1 MSRQDVERIDDQGIA
16 AWDKHDPDAFVAL
29 LADGFV
35 WRDSTLPEPMRSA
48 DEAREYVRAWL
59 TAFPDM
65 HITRT
70 NRLVDEN
77 MFAGELEFA
86 GTNSGPMTMGG
97 QQIPP
102 TGRRIT
108 GHGTYFARV
117 EGDKIVEFS
126 THPDVAEMM
135 AQLGLMPQA

>member
-16 AWDKHDPDAFVAL
+16 AWDQHDPDAFVAL

-35 WRDSTLPEPMRSA
+35 WHDATMPEPMRNA
-48 DEAREYVRAWL
+48 DAARQYVQAWV

-65 HITRT
+65 RITRT
-70 NRLVDEN
+70 NRLVDEDKV
-77 MFAGELEFA
+77 ACELEFS
-86 GTNSGPMTMGG
+86 GTNTGPLTMGG
-97 QQIPP
+97 QEIPA
-102 TGRRIT
+102 TGKQVT

-117 EGDKIVEFS
+117 QEGKIVEFS

-135 AQLGLMPQA
+135 AQLGLMSSG